1 MGDIVPLAGAASTN
15 GAQQSSPG
23 RRTRSVRKPGLPANR
38 SVSTDRAEEPLLK
51 NRFVSIGLLKNKLAS
66 FKRAAVIPGT
76 KEG

>member
-1 MGDIVPLAGAASTN
+1 MSNIVLVAGAASTN

-23 RRTRSVRKPGLPANR
+23 LRTLRVLRPGLPANR

>member
-1 MGDIVPLAGAASTN
+1 MRSRAAQAGGRAASESL
-15 GAQQSSPG
+15 GC
-23 RRTRSVRKPGLPANR
+23 RLNR